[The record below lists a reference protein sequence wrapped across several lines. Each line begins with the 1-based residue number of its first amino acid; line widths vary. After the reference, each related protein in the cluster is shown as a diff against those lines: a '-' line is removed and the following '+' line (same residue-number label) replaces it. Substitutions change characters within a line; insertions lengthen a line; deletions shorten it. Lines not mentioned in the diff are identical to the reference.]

1 MNKREMID
9 LRELLER
16 MDRLIKEYMTA
27 SIPEHLAFLE
37 AEITTAK
44 EKLKRIAASLFN

>member
-1 MNKREMID
+1 MIE

-16 MDRLIKEYMTA
+16 IERLIDEYMKA

-37 AEITTAK
+37 AEITVAK
-44 EKLKRIAASLFN
+44 EKLQRIAASFIN

>member
-1 MNKREMID
+1 MNEREMID

-16 MDRLIKEYMTA
+16 IDRLINEYMRA

-37 AEITTAK
+37 AEITAAK
-44 EKLKRIAASLFN
+44 EKLKRIAASFIN